1 MSIPVRPRA
10 AILRIPKRCAV
21 AVVIALWTVYAVAT
35 SAPALA
41 EIGVLQT
48 RVGVHASH
56 TRFVLE
62 LTDSVPYRILT
73 LADPFRIVIDLPEA
87 EWRGGKT
94 PNPPAGSLI
103 GGLRYGLFKHGVSR
117 VVIDLNQPASI
128 IRQFKLDAD
137 ATAGHRIVVDVSAT
151 DAATFRANIA
161 SIESD
166 GWKNYAE
173 AQASRQHAV
182 VKSAPDAQPGDDEKP
197 VIVIDAG
204 HGGVDP
210 GAIGRSGVY
219 EKAIVLL
226 MAKEL
231 ERQLKASGRYR
242 TVLTRDRDIYIPLR
256 NRFEIAHKVEG
267 DLFLSLHVNT
277 HRSRSLRGFS
287 VYTLSETASD
297 KEAAALAAKENK
309 SDVLAGYDLS
319 GYDEQTAFILLDL
332 AQRDTSKTSWRFAQT
347 LVNNL
352 KTDKIQMLRK
362 PHRFAGFAVLKS
374 PTVPSVLI
382 EVGYLSNKTEEQ
394 QLKSRDYQRK
404 IASGIVRAIDAFFET
419 EAVLSRS

>member
-1 MSIPVRPRA
+1 MTKSLPVYRWSLRSMFVVVLGMCSLFA
-10 AILRIPKRCAV
+10 AAFWSPV
-21 AVVIALWTVYAVAT
+21 
-35 SAPALA
+35 SA
-41 EIGVLQT
+41 EVGVLKA
-48 RVGVHASH
+48 RIGVHASH

-62 LTDSVPYRILT
+62 LTDAVPYRILT

-94 PNPPAGSLI
+94 PEAPPGSLI

-128 IRQFKLDAD
+128 VRQFLLDAD
-137 ATAGHRIVVDVSAT
+137 ASAGYRIVVDVSPT
-151 DAATFRANIA
+151 DAANFRANIA
-161 SIESD
+161 SIESE
-166 GWKNYAE
+166 GWKDYAA
-173 AQASRQHAV
+173 AQASRQHAEIESSTPV
-182 VKSAPDAQPGDDEKP
+182 APGDEDKP

-210 GAIGRSGVY
+210 GAIGRTGVY

-226 MAKEL
+226 MAREL
-231 ERQLKASGRYR
+231 NRQLKATGRYR
-242 TVLTRDRDIYIPLR
+242 TVLTRDKDIYIPLR
-256 NRFEIAHKVEG
+256 NRFEIAHKAEG

-277 HRSRSLRGFS
+277 HKSRDLRGFS

-347 LVNNL
+347 LVTSL
-352 KTDKIQMLRK
+352 RGDKIRMLRK

-382 EVGYLSNKTEEQ
+382 EVGYLSNKNEER
-394 QLKSRDYQRK
+394 QLKSRDYQKR
-404 IASGIVRAIDAFFET
+404 IAAGIVKAIDGFFET

>member
-1 MSIPVRPRA
+1 MSATHNSVPVTWRTVRTVVALFVLAVLTAAAPFAVRPA
-10 AILRIPKRCAV
+10 A
-21 AVVIALWTVYAVAT
+21 
-35 SAPALA
+35 A

-48 RVGVHASH
+48 RVGVHPSY

-62 LTDSVPYRILT
+62 LTESVPYRILT
-73 LADPFRIVIDLPEA
+73 LADPFRIVIDMPEA
-87 EWRGGKT
+87 EWRGGT
-94 PNPPAGSLI
+94 APSPPPGSLI
-103 GGLRYGLFKHGVSR
+103 GGLRYGLFKPGVSR
-117 VVIDLNQPASI
+117 VVIDLNLPAHI
-128 IRQFKLDAD
+128 IRQFRLDAD
-137 ATAGHRIVVDVSAT
+137 DTAGHRIVVDVSPT

-166 GWKNYAE
+166 GWEKYAA
-173 AQASRQHAV
+173 AQASRKHAAV
-182 VKSAPDAQPGDDEKP
+182 ESSTIAPGDSEKHT
-197 VIVIDAG
+197 IVIDAG

-219 EKAIVLL
+219 EKAVVLL

-231 ERQLKASGRYR
+231 ERQLRATGRYR
-242 TVLTRDRDIYIPLR
+242 TVLTRDHDIYIPLR
-256 NRFEIAHKVEG
+256 DRFEIAHKANG
-267 DLFLSLHVNT
+267 DLFLSMHVNT
-277 HRSRSLRGFS
+277 HKSRDLRGFS

-297 KEAAALAAKENK
+297 KEAAALATKENK
-309 SDVLAGYDLS
+309 SDILAGYDLS

-352 KTDKIQMLRK
+352 QGEKIVMLRK

-374 PTVPSVLI
+374 PTVPSVLV
-382 EVGYLSNKTEEQ
+382 EVGYLSNRDEEK
-394 QLKSRDYQRK
+394 QLTSAEYQRR
-404 IASGIVRAIDAFFET
+404 IAAGIVRAIDAFFET

>member
-1 MSIPVRPRA
+1 MPALHNSTRPIHRRLQAGA
-10 AILRIPKRCAV
+10 AAFVL
-21 AVVIALWTVYAVAT
+21 AVAT
-35 SAPALA
+35 MLGAVLSPAAA

-48 RVGVHASH
+48 RIGVHPKY

-62 LTDSVPYRILT
+62 VTESVPYRILT

-87 EWRGGKT
+87 EWRGGTT
-94 PNPPAGSLI
+94 PSSPPGSLI
-103 GGLRYGLFKHGVSR
+103 GGLRYGLFKPGVSR
-117 VVIDLNQPASI
+117 VVIDLNQPAQI
-128 IRQFKLDAD
+128 TRQFLLDAD
-137 ATAGHRIVVDVSAT
+137 ETARHRIVVDVAAT
-151 DAATFRANIA
+151 DAATFRDNIA

-166 GWKNYAE
+166 GWQKYAA
-173 AQASRQHAV
+173 AQASRKHAAV
-182 VKSAPDAQPGDDEKP
+182 ESSAGTAGGEDIPT
-197 VIVIDAG
+197 IVIDAG

-210 GAIGRSGVY
+210 GAIGRSGIY
-219 EKAIVLL
+219 EKAVVLL

-231 ERQLKASGRYR
+231 DRQLRATGRYR
-242 TVLTRDRDIYIPLR
+242 TVLTRDHDIYIPLR
-256 NRFEIAHKVEG
+256 DRFEIAHKANG

-277 HRSRSLRGFS
+277 HKSRELQGFS
-287 VYTLSETASD
+287 VYTLSENASD

-352 KTDKIQMLRK
+352 SNEKITMLRK

-374 PTVPSVLI
+374 PTVPSVLV
-382 EVGYLSNKTEEQ
+382 EVGYLSNKNEERK
-394 QLKSRDYQRK
+394 LKSPDYQRK
-404 IASGIVRAIDAFFET
+404 IAAGIVRAIDAFFET

>member
-1 MSIPVRPRA
+1 MAALLYFIQSKLRLPRSGAAACLFATMFSLHMATATPV
-10 AILRIPKRCAV
+10 
-21 AVVIALWTVYAVAT
+21 
-35 SAPALA
+35 SA
-41 EIGVLQT
+41 EIGVLQA
-48 RVGVHASH
+48 RVGVHVSY

-62 LTDSVPYRILT
+62 LTESVPYRVLT
-73 LADPFRIVIDLPEA
+73 LADPFRIVIDLPESQ
-87 EWRGGKT
+87 WRGGKT
-94 PNPPAGSLI
+94 PTPPPGSLI

-117 VVIDLNQPASI
+117 VVIDLNQPANI
-128 IRQFKLDAD
+128 IRQFRLDAD
-137 ATAGHRIVVDVSAT
+137 ASAGHRIVVDVAPT
-151 DAATFRANIA
+151 DASTFRSNIA
-161 SIESD
+161 SVESE
-166 GWKNYAE
+166 GWKKYAA
-173 AQASRQHAV
+173 AQASRQHAAV
-182 VKSAPDAQPGDDEKP
+182 EAPLEAKPGDEEKR
-197 VIVIDAG
+197 VIIIDAG

-210 GAIGRSGVY
+210 GAIGRTGVY

-226 MAKEL
+226 MAREL
-231 ERQLKASGRYR
+231 DRQLKATGRYR

-256 NRFEIAHKVEG
+256 NRFEIAHKAGG

-277 HRSRSLRGFS
+277 HRSRDLRGFS

-352 KTDKIQMLRK
+352 RTEKITMLRK

-374 PTVPSVLI
+374 PTVPSVLV
-382 EVGYLSNKTEEQ
+382 EVGYLSNKHEEKK
-394 QLKSRDYQRK
+394 LKTAEYQRR
-404 IASGIVRAIDAFFET
+404 IAAGIVKAIDAFFET